1 MTEPTPVEPI
11 EESPV
16 AVMPIDDGPVC
27 PLCDAEITDPSAERC
42 PTCGYGFASG
52 GVQLGYAHANPD
64 GPSWFVETADHAFA
78 AGWKT
83 SLRALVPSLF
93 WRDIPPTIKPRR
105 QRLNRFIVLGS
116 FWAVLLMLA
125 TGMVVETTIEFI
137 DDLALGYTWADAIGY
152 AQPLR
157 DWAWV
162 IERELLGSWRSAV
175 VMVLIWPWLN
185 YAGLLVFQQ
194 TLRRAGVDRGHV
206 ARVAFYAADPRL
218 LLPVLL
224 VVTTFFWGPT
234 VARLLFPFVPF
245 NPFSAAVL
253 ILWWLI
259 TTRRMGR
266 GMSMYLRLPQP
277 WVTTFL
283 VQAMIAFIAVLA
295 LLNL

>member
-1 MTEPTPVEPI
+1 
-11 EESPV
+11 
-16 AVMPIDDGPVC
+16 
-27 PLCDAEITDPSAERC
+27 AEITDPSAERC

-83 SLRALVPSLF
+83 SLRALVPSVF

-125 TGMVVETTIEFI
+125 TGMVVETIVEFSG
-137 DDLALGYTWADAIGY
+137 DLRFWTWQEALGRAR
-152 AQPLR
+152 PLR
-157 DWAWV
+157 PLAQML
-162 IERELLGSWRSAV
+162 EELLVDAWRSWI
-175 VMVLIWPWLN
+175 VMVLAWPWLN
-185 YAGLLVFQQ
+185 YAGLLIFQQ

-218 LLPVLL
+218 ILCVTLI
-224 VVTTFFWGPT
+224 VVTLVWRLFTRKLLGPI
-234 VARLLFPFVPF
+234 VPF
-245 NPFSAAVL
+245 SSFSTTLL
-253 ILWWLI
+253 IMWWLI
-259 TTRRMGR
+259 VTWRMGR

-277 WVTTFL
+277 WATTFL
-283 VQAMIAFIAVLA
+283 VQAMIAFIAVLV
-295 LLNL
+295 LLNV